1 MMPRRLLLLSL
12 VALLG
17 LAACQPTGKGD
28 APATTKGDGAAD
40 AASATPIPQIV
51 SKFAIAIDLAAVG
64 PSLPDQLRLAYIV
77 PRPQT

>member
-28 APATTKGDGAAD
+28 APATAKGERPVRALLRKPSVM
-40 AASATPIPQIV
+40 SAV
-51 SKFAIAIDLAAVG
+51 R
-64 PSLPDQLRLAYIV
+64 LR
-77 PRPQT
+77 P